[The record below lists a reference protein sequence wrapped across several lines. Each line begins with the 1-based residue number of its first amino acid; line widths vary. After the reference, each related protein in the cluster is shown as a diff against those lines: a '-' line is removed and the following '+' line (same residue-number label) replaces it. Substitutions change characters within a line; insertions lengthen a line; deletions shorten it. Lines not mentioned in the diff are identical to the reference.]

1 MSRIQILAAGLAVTA
16 VLAAPAQAGPA
27 GEVAAVDAVADQEA
41 IEVDRDAVDLR
52 THIRDRSLNPDS
64 VDTAVVFTN
73 TRATPALVK
82 CVGFD
87 DRGRIVGAARTRV
100 PGNGLRYLRASDI
113 AHDRDFVGSVLCKS
127 NGRVVGSALLVGA
140 HLTDLEVRERR
151 RRTWTL
157 LRFPLVA
164 TY

>member
-1 MSRIQILAAGLAVTA
+1 MSKIHILAAGLAVTA
-16 VLAAPAQAGPA
+16 ALTAPVQARPERAA
-27 GEVAAVDAVADQEA
+27 AALDAVSDPEA

-52 THIRDRSLNPDS
+52 THIRDRSLDPDS

-73 TRATPALVK
+73 TRSTPALVK

-87 DRGRIVGAARTRV
+87 DRGHIVGAARTRV

-127 NGRVVGSALLVGA
+127 NGRVIGSALLVGA
-140 HLTDLEVRERR
+140 QLTDLEVRERSAKQ
-151 RRTWTL
+151 RTV